1 MASGSGSSSGGDV
14 VMGGDGKQHPKGLLD
29 AVSEIEYYYAQERR
43 GSVLSAGFFTTRD
56 RVEFFAIG
64 LKSSFVSGLVTALFS
79 PIAIGVLE
87 KMIPIFG
94 STEPTSWDKFFIFLL
109 ALGYSIGYA
118 AFICPTAYCY
128 IGAYTK
134 AMIRSLVG
142 GIVAGAAAKMVVAF
156 ILYHFLYMVVLTD
169 EHIIW
174 CAVQLARGFSREH
187 VVSVYTWVM
196 EFRPV
201 FLTSA
206 WFVVATTVAFI
217 AVPLM
222 SIGAAMLRNKKL
234 RAAGLLE
241 EDL

>member
-1 MASGSGSSSGGDV
+1 MASGGGGDV
-14 VMGGDGKQHPKGLLD
+14 VMQSGGGDKQHPKGLLD

-43 GSVLSAGFFTTRD
+43 GSVLSEGFFTTKD
-56 RVEFFAIG
+56 RIEFFSIG
-64 LKSSFVSGLVTALFS
+64 MKSSFVSGLVTALFS
-79 PIAIGVLE
+79 PLAIGVFE
-87 KMIPIFG
+87 KMIPVFG

-118 AFICPTAYCY
+118 AFLCPTAYCY

-142 GIVAGAAAKMVVAF
+142 GVVAGAISKMVVAF
-156 ILYHFLYMVVLTD
+156 ILYHFIYMVVLTD
-169 EHIIW
+169 DHLAW
-174 CAVQLARGFSREH
+174 CAVQLAK
-187 VVSVYTWVM
+187 VVSRNYVITIYQWVV

-206 WFVVATTVAFI
+206 WFVVATTMAFV
-217 AVPLM
+217 AVPLL
-222 SIGAAMLRNKKL
+222 SIGAAMMRNKKL
-234 RAAGLLE
+234 RDAGLLE

>member
-1 MASGSGSSSGGDV
+1 
-14 VMGGDGKQHPKGLLD
+14 
-29 AVSEIEYYYAQERR
+29 
-43 GSVLSAGFFTTRD
+43 
-56 RVEFFAIG
+56 
-64 LKSSFVSGLVTALFS
+64 LFS
-79 PIAIGVLE
+79 PLAIGVFE
-87 KMIPIFG
+87 KLVPVFG

-134 AMIRSLVG
+134 AMIRSLIG
-142 GIVAGAAAKMVVAF
+142 GVVAGAFAKMVVAF
-156 ILYHFLYMVVLTD
+156 ILYHFVYMIVLTE
-169 EHIIW
+169 EHVTW
-174 CAVQLARGFSREH
+174 CAVHLAK
-187 VVSVYTWVM
+187 VVNQNYVINMYRWVM
-196 EFRPV
+196 EFRPI

-206 WFVVATTVAFI
+206 WFVVATTMAFI

-222 SIGAAMLRNKKL
+222 CIGAAMVRNKKL